1 MSRILLVQEAHAAA
15 PALLDELHRAGHE
28 VEPVEDGA
36 VALHRML
43 TSPPELTLLG
53 IDLPLI
59 DGLRI
64 LETARNNGDQPIIL
78 LTARRQEADLL
89 RGFELGA
96 DDYVCTPYS
105 PREVAARIRTVLRR
119 RAQQLRAANR
129 AVPIAIGN
137 PPGTIVLEG
146 QALPLTRREFL
157 LLRALSREPGRVC
170 SRSELLEAAFPYAL
184 DTNERTVDVHIKNL
198 RKKLTVV
205 SPAHRWIRSIY
216 GVGFVWDAPAS
227 RDH

>member
-89 RGFELGA
+89 R
-96 DDYVCTPYS
+96 
-105 PREVAARIRTVLRR
+105 
-119 RAQQLRAANR
+119 
-129 AVPIAIGN
+129 
-137 PPGTIVLEG
+137 
-146 QALPLTRREFL
+146 
-157 LLRALSREPGRVC
+157 
-170 SRSELLEAAFPYAL
+170 
-184 DTNERTVDVHIKNL
+184 
-198 RKKLTVV
+198 
-205 SPAHRWIRSIY
+205 
-216 GVGFVWDAPAS
+216 
-227 RDH
+227 